1 MARRE
6 SRRSR
11 ESDDPITDRAPEDS
25 FAQSGIRRGNGIGG
39 GSMTN
44 QVAVFVVIIATL
56 GAIFAYLGNA
66 AQANANLFKSEAAQ
80 KRSEAA
86 THLSDFQAR
95 RTDRALSELARD
107 LAPQDRKAAL
117 QARADAFKEEQ
128 DALRAKAQEIET
140 VAAAWEKRSNDQLQV
155 QHRWIEAVIALQ
167 IAIVFAAIALMTR
180 KRWLEYGMLFM
191 GLIGLSF
198 GTVAALYG

>member
-6 SRRSR
+6 HRKSA
-11 ESDDPITDRAPEDS
+11 DPITDSPAEELLSQGSGTRRA
-25 FAQSGIRRGNGIGG
+25 GNGIGG

-44 QVAVFVVIIATL
+44 QVALFVVTIATI

-66 AQANANLFKSEAAQ
+66 AQINASLFKTEAAQ

-86 THLSDFQAR
+86 IHLSDFQAR

-107 LAPQDRKAAL
+107 LAPQERKAAL
-117 QARADAFKEEQ
+117 QARADAFREEQ
-128 DALRAKAQEIET
+128 DVLRAKAEQLET
-140 VAAAWEKRSNDQLQV
+140 VAAAWEKQSNDQLQM

-167 IAIVFAAIALMTR
+167 IALVFAAIALMTR

-198 GTVAALYG
+198 GAVAALYG